1 MSLASKAKLRA
12 CRAVVAAALL
22 VGPAAAVAAAEQS
35 RPDLWQTYQSAAEA
49 AIRNSDYELA
59 AVLLHSATAMAEA
72 AKATG
77 TTTDADAAELR
88 VLLSRM
94 PLALTYRQI
103 DKIDLARQF
112 GDKNAKDIGVINALM
127 QKAGTIDKSLA
138 NFIPTARGMSQNFDA
153 IAIDNSESEEGNLA
167 ELYGRVEI
175 FLRERFNP
183 DDDQSMGDARASL
196 AAMISRR
203 DAKRALEKFDD
214 SDSVWNAMQ
223 QRRTSLAAVDRTFSA
238 SGAAA
243 PDLPPMSLEQ
253 VNSSVTATSNVLK
266 GLDSDDYTDA
276 VTKLR
281 RASDYLSTL
290 QLSLD
295 QIHKVWPNNP
305 IFGSIDMWFGQLH
318 AYEFKLNKADPSKFP
333 GSFEQAKASF
343 DHCFRI
349 YDHALGPG
357 SAKNCAQ
364 AYANLLRDAGK
375 PEEAAALEKKYK
387 GP

>member
-1 MSLASKAKLRA
+1 MSLASRAKLRA
-12 CRAVVAAALL
+12 CRAAVAAALL
-22 VGPAAAVAAAEQS
+22 VGLPAAAAAAEPS
-35 RPDLWQTYQSAAEA
+35 KPDLWQTYQSAADA
-49 AIRNSDYELA
+49 AIRNGDYEIA

-72 AKATG
+72 AKASATS
-77 TTTDADAAELR
+77 ASDAAELR
-88 VLLSRM
+88 VALSRM
-94 PLALTYRQI
+94 PLILTYRQI
-103 DKIDLARQF
+103 DKTDLAKQL
-112 GDKNAKDIGVINALM
+112 GDKYAKDIAITNALL
-127 QKAGTIDKSLA
+127 QKAGTIDKTLA
-138 NFIPTARGMSQNFDA
+138 AFIPTARGMSQNFDA
-153 IAIDNSESEEGNLA
+153 LAIDNSESDEGNLA
-167 ELYGRVEI
+167 ELYGVVEI
-175 FLRERFNP
+175 FLRERFSA
-183 DDDQSMGDARASL
+183 DDDQSMGDAKASL

-203 DAKRALEKFDD
+203 DAKRALKAFDD

-238 SGAAA
+238 SGEAI
-243 PDLPPMSLEQ
+243 PDLAPMSLEQ
-253 VNSSVTATSNVLK
+253 VNSSVIATSNVLK

-305 IFGSIDMWFGQLH
+305 IFGSIDMWLGQLH
-318 AYEFKLNKADPSKFP
+318 AYEFKLNKADASKFP
-333 GSFEQAKASF
+333 EAFEQAKASF

-375 PEEAAALEKKYK
+375 PEEAANLEKRYK
-387 GP
+387 AP